1 MEAPSNPALG
11 ADGKPLRQHYSNF
24 LVTINTNYR
33 PRTDAEANE
42 IAHVLWQVADE
53 FFQLEPI
60 LDACTFPSGGG
71 VQLIDKVSVADWS
84 IELGTD
90 KRGQR
95 VHSHALIKLV
105 HHTVLRLSVP
115 VIKAFFSERL
125 MALDGR
131 IHGVYCNVRWI
142 PATEEMTLAYIRK
155 GGNARYGASNPQ

>member
-1 MEAPSNPALG
+1 MKLNELRPAEG
-11 ADGKPLRQHYSNF
+11 ATKNRKRIGRGKGGSGQHHG
-24 LVTINTNYR
+24 
-33 PRTDAEANE
+33 A
-42 IAHVLWQVADE
+42 
-53 FFQLEPI
+53 
-60 LDACTFPSGGG
+60 
-71 VQLIDKVSVADWS
+71 
-84 IELGTD
+84 D

-95 VHSHALIKLV
+95 VHLHALIKLV

-155 GGNARYGASNPQ
+155 GNARYGASNPQ